1 MGLSPPPPPRAVPAG
16 CRGGLPSCLAAAAGE
31 QQDLPQGCRGE
42 PSRST
47 QPVRASTQLCTRTH
61 PGQPWGCSILQVV
74 VGAERA
80 APHHPQTWGQQ
91 AHVGCTGLGVQR
103 ERGAA
108 TSLGP
113 QGREPAAAVA
123 PPPNPLPNPALKAWW
138 HPCPPF
144 PVAALAHRGGGGEL
158 EAWAGGG
165 RCRLSADAAGAWG
178 VGEEPPAV
186 CVSRPAPAAECT
198 TKTTMAPLPHA
209 TGDGDVSSVRETGT
223 LNSLRAGRQT
233 SVACMGRG
241 IRVPLGCFSL
251 VLGDAVTASGCLC
264 VLSPLVR
271 ASPAQPWQPVHP
283 QPALSKGREA
293 PNFPLLLPQP
303 MDDTASPPA
312 PSPGRGTAS
321 KPTPCHCHGAKPNA

>member
-1 MGLSPPPPPRAVPAG
+1 MPEGFFFWGGGHLILGTRVLGPDPAPGLAGIPLSPAQGGAGACQDCHPPPPPPVWGPPWMEGGASPPTMGLSPPPPPRAVPAG

-123 PPPNPLPNPALKAWW
+123 PPPQPPPQPCSQGLVASLSPVPRGGPRSPWRWWGARGVGRRWPLPVV
-138 HPCPPF
+138 CGCCRS
-144 PVAALAHRGGGGEL
+144 VGCRGRAAR
-158 EAWAGGG
+158 
-165 RCRLSADAAGAWG
+165 RVR
-178 VGEEPPAV
+178 EPP
-186 CVSRPAPAAECT
+186 C
-198 TKTTMAPLPHA
+198 
-209 TGDGDVSSVRETGT
+209 
-223 LNSLRAGRQT
+223 
-233 SVACMGRG
+233 
-241 IRVPLGCFSL
+241 
-251 VLGDAVTASGCLC
+251 ASC
-264 VLSPLVR
+264 R
-271 ASPAQPWQPVHP
+271 MHH
-283 QPALSKGREA
+283 K
-293 PNFPLLLPQP
+293 
-303 MDDTASPPA
+303 DHHSPPA
-312 PSPGRGTAS
+312 TP
-321 KPTPCHCHGAKPNA
+321 PTPLVTVTSQV

>member
-1 MGLSPPPPPRAVPAG
+1 MLGPDPAPGLAGIPLSPAQGGAGACQDCHPPPPPPVWGPPWMEGGASPPTMGLSPPPPPRAVPAG

-123 PPPNPLPNPALKAWW
+123 PPPPTPSPTLLSRPGGIPVPRSPWRPSLTVAVVGSSRRGQA
-138 HPCPPF
+138 
-144 PVAALAHRGGGGEL
+144 VAAAGCLRMLPERGVSGK
-158 EAWAGGG
+158 
-165 RCRLSADAAGAWG
+165 
-178 VGEEPPAV
+178 
-186 CVSRPAPAAECT
+186 SRP
-198 TKTTMAPLPHA
+198 
-209 TGDGDVSSVRETGT
+209 
-223 LNSLRAGRQT
+223 
-233 SVACMGRG
+233 
-241 IRVPLGCFSL
+241 
-251 VLGDAVTASGCLC
+251 
-264 VLSPLVR
+264 
-271 ASPAQPWQPVHP
+271 
-283 QPALSKGREA
+283 
-293 PNFPLLLPQP
+293 
-303 MDDTASPPA
+303 
-312 PSPGRGTAS
+312 
-321 KPTPCHCHGAKPNA
+321 PCA